1 MDSNLLVWIG
11 FNVFVLAMLALD
23 LGVFHRDDH
32 EVSAKEAA
40 TWTVVWILMAVA
52 FGGVLFFWKGSE
64 VATQYFTGY
73 LIEKALSADNIFVF
87 LLIFSFFKVPGQYQ
101 HRVLFWG
108 ILGALVMR
116 AAMIGVGTTLLE
128 RFHWLIYVFGAF
140 LAWTGV
146 RMATQKDE
154 GVDPGDNKLVKL
166 VRRVMPVTDTYEGN
180 HFFLRRN
187 GKLLAT
193 PLFLVLLVVE
203 SSDLLFALDSVPAI
217 FAITTDPFIVY
228 TSNVFAILGLRSM
241 YFLLADVMGKL
252 RYLKVGLSLILTF
265 VGAKMLL
272 SSVVT
277 IPPVVSLGIIGAILA
292 VTIGASLL
300 LPATKAPRPIRS
312 R

>member
-23 LGVFHRDDH
+23 LGVFHHDDH
-32 EVSAKEAA
+32 EVSAREAA
-40 TWTVVWILMAVA
+40 IWTVVWILMAVA

-87 LLIFSFFKVPGQYQ
+87 LLIFSFFKVPAQYQ

-108 ILGALVMR
+108 ILGTLIMR
-116 AAMIGVGTTLLE
+116 ATMIGVGTTLLE

-154 GVDPGDNKLVKL
+154 GVDPGDNQLVKL

-180 HFFLRRN
+180 HFFVRRN

>member
-1 MDSNLLVWIG
+1 MIWVG

-32 EVSAKEAA
+32 QVSAKEAGI
-40 TWTVVWILMAVA
+40 WTVVWILMAVA
-52 FGGVLFFWKGSE
+52 FGGVLFFWKDAD

-87 LLIFSFFKVPGQYQ
+87 LLIFSFFQVPAEYQ

-108 ILGALVMR
+108 ILGALIMR
-116 AAMIGVGTTLLE
+116 AGMIAVGTTLLE
-128 RFHWLIYVFGAF
+128 RFHWLIYVFGVF
-140 LAWTGV
+140 LAWTGL

-154 GVDPGDNKLVKL
+154 AVEPGDNRL
-166 VRRVMPVTDTYEGN
+166 VRLARRVLPVTDDYAGN
-180 HFFLRRN
+180 RFFVRSGGQLM
-187 GKLLAT
+187 AT

-217 FAITTDPFIVY
+217 FAITTDPFVVY

-252 RYLKVGLSLILTF
+252 RFLKAGLSLILTF

-272 SSVVT
+272 STVIAV
-277 IPPVVSLGIIGAILA
+277 PPAVSLSVIGAVLA
-292 VTIGASLL
+292 VTVGASLL
-300 LPATKAPRPIRS
+300 VPAPEAAKAPRPVRS

>member
-1 MDSNLLVWIG
+1 MDSSWVVWIG

-32 EVSAKEAA
+32 KVTAKEAGI
-40 TWTVVWILMAVA
+40 WTVVWILMAVV

-87 LLIFSFFKVPGQYQ
+87 LLIFSFFRVPDKYQ

-108 ILGALVMR
+108 ILGALLMR
-116 AAMIGVGTTLLE
+116 AAMIAVGTTLLE

-140 LAWTGV
+140 LAWTGL
-146 RMATQKDE
+146 RMATQTEDA
-154 GVDPGDNKLVKL
+154 VDPSENKLVRFA
-166 VRRVMPVTDTYEGN
+166 RRVMPITDDYEGN
-180 HFFLRRN
+180 HFFVRRA
-187 GKLLAT
+187 GKLMAT

-252 RYLKVGLSLILTF
+252 RFLKVGLALILTF

-272 SSVVT
+272 TAVIT
-277 IPPVVSLGIIGAILA
+277 IPPAVSLGVIGAILA
-292 VTIGASLL
+292 LTVSASLL
-300 LPATKAPRPIRS
+300 LPAPKAPRPIRS

>member
-32 EVSAKEAA
+32 EVSAREAA
-40 TWTVVWILMAVA
+40 IWTVVWILMAVA

-87 LLIFSFFKVPGQYQ
+87 LLIFSFFKVPAQYQ

-108 ILGALVMR
+108 ILGALIMR
-116 AAMIGVGTTLLE
+116 ATMIGVGTTLLE

-154 GVDPGDNKLVKL
+154 GVDPGDNQLVKL

-180 HFFLRRN
+180 HFFVRRN

>member
-1 MDSNLLVWIG
+1 MIWVG

-32 EVSAKEAA
+32 KVTAKEAGM
-40 TWTVVWILMAVA
+40 WTVVWILMAVA
-52 FGGVLFFWKGSE
+52 FGGVLFFWKGSA

-87 LLIFSFFKVPGQYQ
+87 LLIFSFFQVPDKYQ

-108 ILGALVMR
+108 ILGALIMR
-116 AAMIGVGTTLLE
+116 AGMIAVGTTLLE

-140 LAWTGV
+140 LAWTGL
-146 RMATQKDE
+146 RIATQKDSA
-154 GVDPGDNKLVKL
+154 VDPGDNKLVKL
-166 VRRVMPVTDTYEGN
+166 ARRIIPVTDGYEGN
-180 HFFLRRN
+180 HFFVRKA
-187 GKLLAT
+187 GKLMAT

-252 RYLKVGLSLILTF
+252 RFLKIGLSLILTF

-272 SSVVT
+272 TAVIT
-277 IPPVVSLGIIGAILA
+277 IPAAVSLGIIGAILA
-292 VTIGASLL
+292 LTIGASLL
-300 LPATKAPRPIRS
+300 MPAPKAPRPVRS